1 MCDWTQEIIK
11 NKRTVEKKTELERT
25 QGWLN
30 TIMVLN
36 TKIVCLKRNGSLKRG
51 TFKMRKRER
60 EKENRDKRKWQIM
73 KVTNNEKQKKRMYQQ
88 KVII

>member
-1 MCDWTQEIIK
+1 
-11 NKRTVEKKTELERT
+11 
-25 QGWLN
+25 
-30 TIMVLN
+30 
-36 TKIVCLKRNGSLKRG
+36 
-51 TFKMRKRER
+51 MRKRER